1 MVNKREANLVVQV
14 GISPKVMCKDRG
26 RMAKLERIRYFESK
40 KKPSTKDCPE
50 LECSVVD
57 GFLTLIGNIH
67 LFLRLYCTK
76 I

>member
-1 MVNKREANLVVQV
+1 MKKLVVKKASFKLQMDNKYGKQREANLVVQV

-50 LECSVVD
+50 
-57 GFLTLIGNIH
+57 
-67 LFLRLYCTK
+67 
-76 I
+76 